1 MIFGAGT
8 VEKQNFKGAIRPSHD
23 IILIPTATNETQEI
37 DKQALLRSLLH
48 GSSFKT
54 KNTMNNKNNNKPNDQ
69 LNSSF

>member
-8 VEKQNFKGAIRPSHD
+8 VEKQSFKGAIRPSHN
-23 IILIPTATNETQEI
+23 IILIPTDSNNIQEI
-37 DKQALLRSLLH
+37 DKQALLRNLLH

-54 KNTMNNKNNNKPNDQ
+54 KNTMNNKNNNKQNDQ